1 MVDGLRLPRHDV
13 VAPPLG
19 IVDQVLLV
27 PDKQRARMP
36 KVSLAD
42 RRRAVDAGLDLGKSD
57 HSAVFGGEFPV
68 MERQARVASRKIPC

>member
-1 MVDGLRLPRHDV
+1 
-13 VAPPLG
+13 
-19 IVDQVLLV
+19 
-27 PDKQRARMP
+27 MP